1 VSQDVAQRTTS
12 TNSQKLREDMAMA
25 KDDRHPLLRVL
36 FEAGLYKRSQGR
48 IARQATFAVLAGT
61 VVLGCWR
68 LSYQLMQFGSLWQFL
83 LPMALGAVG
92 VWICFRAINF
102 PQFADF
108 LIAVEA
114 EMNKV
119 SWPTRDVL
127 FRSTV
132 VVMFTIFALA
142 GILFL
147 YDVIWKSLLSALG
160 IG

>member
-1 VSQDVAQRTTS
+1 
-12 TNSQKLREDMAMA
+12 MAMA
-25 KDDRHPLLRVL
+25 KDDRHPLVRVL

-48 IARQATFAVLAGT
+48 FARQITFGVLAGA

-68 LSYQLMQFGSLWQFL
+68 LSLQLVQWGPLWQYL
-83 LPMALGAVG
+83 APMVLAIVG
-92 VWICFRAINF
+92 VWICFRVINI

-119 SWPTRDVL
+119 SWPTRDTL
-127 FRSTV
+127 FRSTF

-142 GILFL
+142 AILFL
-147 YDVIWKSLLSALG
+147 YDIIWKTALQALG

>member
-1 VSQDVAQRTTS
+1 
-12 TNSQKLREDMAMA
+12 MAMA

-48 IARQATFAVLAGT
+48 IARQATFAVLAGS

-68 LSYQLMQFGSLWQFL
+68 LSYQLVQFGSLWQFL
-83 LPMALGAVG
+83 LPMALAAVG

-147 YDVIWKSLLSALG
+147 YDVIWKSLLSAMG

>member
-1 VSQDVAQRTTS
+1 
-12 TNSQKLREDMAMA
+12 MA

-48 IARQATFAVLAGT
+48 IARQATFAVLAGS

-68 LSYQLMQFGSLWQFL
+68 LSYQLVQFGSLWQFL
-83 LPMALGAVG
+83 LPMALAAVG

-142 GILFL
+142 GILLL
-147 YDVIWKSLLSALG
+147 YDVIWKSLLSAMG

>member
-1 VSQDVAQRTTS
+1 
-12 TNSQKLREDMAMA
+12 MA

-48 IARQATFAVLAGT
+48 IARQATFAVLAGS

-68 LSYQLMQFGSLWQFL
+68 LSYQLVQFGSLWQFL
-83 LPMALGAVG
+83 LPMALAAVG

-147 YDVIWKSLLSALG
+147 YDVIWKSLLSAMG

>member
-1 VSQDVAQRTTS
+1 
-12 TNSQKLREDMAMA
+12 MAMA
-25 KDDRHPLLRVL
+25 KDDRHPLVRVL

-48 IARQATFAVLAGT
+48 FARQITFGVLAGA

-68 LSYQLMQFGSLWQFL
+68 LSLQLVQWGPLWQYL
-83 LPMALGAVG
+83 TPMVLAIVG
-92 VWICFRAINF
+92 VWICFRVINI

-119 SWPTRDVL
+119 SWPTRDTL
-127 FRSTV
+127 FRSTF

-142 GILFL
+142 AILFL
-147 YDVIWKSLLSALG
+147 YDIIWKTALQALG